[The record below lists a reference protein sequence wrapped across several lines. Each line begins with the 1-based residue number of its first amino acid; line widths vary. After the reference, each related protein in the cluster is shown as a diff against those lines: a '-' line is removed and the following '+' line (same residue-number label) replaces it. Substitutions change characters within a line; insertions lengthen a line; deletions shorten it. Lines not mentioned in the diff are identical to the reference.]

1 MHPVLMKI
9 GPLTVYSYGVMV
21 GVGFGLA
28 TLLIY
33 RNAARFGLDKEKII
47 DLAIII
53 LITGLLGARLLYI
66 ILNLPYY
73 LEYPLEVINLSKGGL
88 VWYGGFLA
96 ALIAAISYMG
106 RLKSNFWQVADLF
119 APYIALAQSFGRVG
133 CYLNGCCY
141 GIDGQPVQIYS
152 SVALLAIFIILR
164 FWQDHRHF
172 VGEIFLGY
180 CILYSTK
187 RFLMEFLR
195 GDNPK
200 LMYDLTLSQMISGGI
215 FTVSLAIFIYK
226 ATGWKKRRSP

>member
-33 RNAARFGLDKEKII
+33 RSAARFGLDKEKII
-47 DLAIII
+47 DLTIIV
-53 LITGLLGARLLYI
+53 LITGLLGARLLYV

-73 LEYPLEVINLSKGGL
+73 LEYPLEIINLSKGGL

-96 ALIAAISYMG
+96 ALIAAVSYTG

-119 APYIALAQSFGRVG
+119 APYIALAQSFGRIG

-141 GIDGQPVQIYS
+141 GIDGWPVQIYS
-152 SVALLAIFIILR
+152 SLALLAIFIILR
-164 FWQDHRHF
+164 FWQDRRHF

-180 CILYSTK
+180 CMLYSTK

-200 LMYDLTLSQMISGGI
+200 LMHDLTLSQMISGGM

-226 ATGWKKRRSP
+226 AIQWKKRRSP